1 MLNLTRILA
10 LALAVGCVP
19 SLQAEEAATG
29 SPAAGHPPSG
39 VPQLPNFSLLVKRQ
53 GATVV
58 NVRVFKS
65 EQAQA
70 PEANTPPSS
79 KPLRPPVESGMG
91 SGFIVTSSGLILTNR
106 HVVADAERV
115 RVRFADKSELP
126 ARIIGVDPLTDV
138 AVLKVEAQNL
148 PVAVPGDSSQLEVGQ
163 WVLAIGAPMGLERT
177 ATQGIIGAL
186 GRTLPDD
193 SYVPFIQTDVPINPG
208 NSGGP
213 LFDLEGRVIG
223 INSQILSN
231 SGGYMGLSF
240 AIPINIAMTVAKQIV
255 ERGHAS
261 HGWLGIS
268 TQELTLELA
277 QAYGLTAPRGA
288 LVSEI
293 RPAGPAYKAGL
304 QLGDVIIAIGD
315 VGIADSADLPPIIGA
330 SQPGSENELV
340 VLRDGQVIRVK
351 IKVGELGQESATA
364 RRKQTLTRIDR
375 LGLKVADLDR
385 TTKEVFAL
393 SNGVRVESAED
404 GPAAIAGVQQGDIL
418 LKLGR
423 HSLESAAQ
431 LQQLATKLPTG
442 IPLPLL
448 VKRQE
453 NATFVTITIPGNK

>member
-1 MLNLTRILA
+1 MLNLTRILV

-29 SPAAGHPPSG
+29 SPATGHPPSG
-39 VPQLPNFSLLVKRQ
+39 VPQLPNFSQLVKRQ

-65 EQAQA
+65 ERAQA

-79 KPLRPPVESGMG
+79 KPLRPPLESGMG

-177 ATQGIIGAL
+177 ATQGIISAL

-277 QAYGLTAPRGA
+277 QAYGLRAPRGA

-330 SQPGSENELV
+330 SQPGSEHELV

-385 TTKEVFAL
+385 ATKEVFAL
-393 SNGVRVESAED
+393 SNGVLVESTED

-423 HSLESAAQ
+423 HSLENAAQ
-431 LQQLATKLPTG
+431 LQQLAAKLPTG